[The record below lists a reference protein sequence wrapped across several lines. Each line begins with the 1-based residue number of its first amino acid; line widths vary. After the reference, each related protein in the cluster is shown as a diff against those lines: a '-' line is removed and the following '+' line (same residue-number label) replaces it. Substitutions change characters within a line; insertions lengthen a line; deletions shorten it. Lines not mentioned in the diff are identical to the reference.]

1 MINYQ
6 NNKPFVEG
14 VAIEDIASSHAT
26 PMYVYSQKKIE
37 EQYNKLKNALNAEI
51 FYAVKANSNQA
62 IIKLMSTLG
71 AGADVVSVGELER
84 AITAGINPKK
94 IIFEGIGKSKEDT
107 SLAINNNI
115 RLINVESI
123 DEIQRI
129 NNVAQEHNKCVD
141 IGIRLNPN
149 IDGQTIDKIST
160 GKKTDKFGIDTDKL
174 QDLFQSLENA
184 KNIIE
189 DKTKENVAK
198 IVEPKKNLDKENL
211 TSENI
216 FYLIGDSYFI
226 EGVKYTPKEDYSYS
240 EVGLAT
246 FYDKELHNQKTLNND
261 LNKVTELLGRHKTLP
276 LPSIVKITNLENGLS
291 LTIKVIDRHD
301 DNASVIQV
309 SRKVAQL
316 LRFYKNK
323 IARVKVEIL
332 SDPSKQWKNVTMSI
346 NDEDF
351 NSVNWL

>member
-1 MINYQ
+1 MKLIISLFFIFLFSCDNIS
-6 NNKPFVEG
+6 NNQV
-14 VAIEDIASSHAT
+14 VN
-26 PMYVYSQKKIE
+26 KI
-37 EQYNKLKNALNAEI
+37 
-51 FYAVKANSNQA
+51 
-62 IIKLMSTLG
+62 
-71 AGADVVSVGELER
+71 
-84 AITAGINPKK
+84 
-94 IIFEGIGKSKEDT
+94 
-107 SLAINNNI
+107 
-115 RLINVESI
+115 
-123 DEIQRI
+123 
-129 NNVAQEHNKCVD
+129 
-141 IGIRLNPN
+141 
-149 IDGQTIDKIST
+149 
-160 GKKTDKFGIDTDKL
+160 
-174 QDLFQSLENA
+174 ENA

-198 IVEPKKNLDKENL
+198 LVEPKKNLDKGNT

-216 FYLIGDSYFI
+216 FYLVGDPYFI

-316 LRFYKNK
+316 LRFYKNRM
-323 IARVKVEIL
+323 ARVKVEIL

-351 NSVNWL
+351 NSTVESAPTEIVSISNIDDDNEESSAQEDVEQPIELGFEKVENLELFLHINNFKNYEDIQKIVNEIQLKEKFTSENMGDFYKLIIGPIENEVANKLVSTFILKGYKENEIILE

>member
-1 MINYQ
+1 MKLIISLFFIFLISCDNIS
-6 NNKPFVEG
+6 NNKV
-14 VAIEDIASSHAT
+14 VN
-26 PMYVYSQKKIE
+26 KI
-37 EQYNKLKNALNAEI
+37 
-51 FYAVKANSNQA
+51 
-62 IIKLMSTLG
+62 
-71 AGADVVSVGELER
+71 
-84 AITAGINPKK
+84 
-94 IIFEGIGKSKEDT
+94 
-107 SLAINNNI
+107 
-115 RLINVESI
+115 
-123 DEIQRI
+123 
-129 NNVAQEHNKCVD
+129 
-141 IGIRLNPN
+141 
-149 IDGQTIDKIST
+149 
-160 GKKTDKFGIDTDKL
+160 
-174 QDLFQSLENA
+174 ENA

-189 DKTKENVAK
+189 DKTKEDVTK
-198 IVEPKKNLDKENL
+198 LVEPKKNLDKENS

-216 FYLIGDSYFI
+216 FYLIGDPYFI

-316 LRFYKNK
+316 LRFYKNRM
-323 IARVKVEIL
+323 ARVKVEIL

-351 NSVNWL
+351 NSTVESVPTEIVSISNIDDDNEESSVQEDIEQPIELRFEKVENLELFLHINNFKNYEDIQKIVNEIQLKEKFTSENMGDFYKLIIGPIENEVANKLVSTFILKGYKENEIILE

>member
-1 MINYQ
+1 MKLIISLFFIFLFSCDNIS
-6 NNKPFVEG
+6 NNKV
-14 VAIEDIASSHAT
+14 VN
-26 PMYVYSQKKIE
+26 KI
-37 EQYNKLKNALNAEI
+37 
-51 FYAVKANSNQA
+51 
-62 IIKLMSTLG
+62 
-71 AGADVVSVGELER
+71 
-84 AITAGINPKK
+84 
-94 IIFEGIGKSKEDT
+94 
-107 SLAINNNI
+107 
-115 RLINVESI
+115 
-123 DEIQRI
+123 
-129 NNVAQEHNKCVD
+129 
-141 IGIRLNPN
+141 
-149 IDGQTIDKIST
+149 
-160 GKKTDKFGIDTDKL
+160 
-174 QDLFQSLENA
+174 ENA

-198 IVEPKKNLDKENL
+198 LVEPKKNLDKENS

-216 FYLIGDSYFI
+216 FYLIGDPYFI

-316 LRFYKNK
+316 LRFYKNR

-351 NSVNWL
+351 NSTVESAPTEIVSISNIDDDNEESSVQEDMEQPIELGFEKVENLELFLHINNFKNYEDIQKIVNEIQLKEKFTSENMGDFYKLIIGPIENEVANKLVSTFILKGYKENEIILE

>member
-1 MINYQ
+1 MKLIISLFFIFLFSCDNIS
-6 NNKPFVEG
+6 NNKV
-14 VAIEDIASSHAT
+14 V
-26 PMYVYSQKKIE
+26 
-37 EQYNKLKNALNAEI
+37 NK
-51 FYAVKANSNQA
+51 
-62 IIKLMSTLG
+62 
-71 AGADVVSVGELER
+71 
-84 AITAGINPKK
+84 
-94 IIFEGIGKSKEDT
+94 
-107 SLAINNNI
+107 
-115 RLINVESI
+115 
-123 DEIQRI
+123 
-129 NNVAQEHNKCVD
+129 
-141 IGIRLNPN
+141 
-149 IDGQTIDKIST
+149 
-160 GKKTDKFGIDTDKL
+160 
-174 QDLFQSLENA
+174 LENA

-198 IVEPKKNLDKENL
+198 LVEPKKNLDKENS

-216 FYLIGDSYFI
+216 FYLIGDPYFI

-291 LTIKVIDRHD
+291 LTIKLIDRHD

-316 LRFYKNK
+316 LRFYKNRM
-323 IARVKVEIL
+323 ARVKVEIL

-351 NSVNWL
+351 NSTVKSAPTEIVSISNIDDDNEENSLQEDIEQPIELGFEKVENLELFLHINNFKNYEDIQKIVNEIQLKEKFTSENMGDFYKLIIGPIENEVANKLVSTFILKGYKENEIILE

>member
-1 MINYQ
+1 MKLIISLFFIFLFSCDNIS
-6 NNKPFVEG
+6 NNKV
-14 VAIEDIASSHAT
+14 VN
-26 PMYVYSQKKIE
+26 KI
-37 EQYNKLKNALNAEI
+37 
-51 FYAVKANSNQA
+51 
-62 IIKLMSTLG
+62 
-71 AGADVVSVGELER
+71 
-84 AITAGINPKK
+84 
-94 IIFEGIGKSKEDT
+94 
-107 SLAINNNI
+107 
-115 RLINVESI
+115 
-123 DEIQRI
+123 
-129 NNVAQEHNKCVD
+129 
-141 IGIRLNPN
+141 
-149 IDGQTIDKIST
+149 
-160 GKKTDKFGIDTDKL
+160 
-174 QDLFQSLENA
+174 ENA

-198 IVEPKKNLDKENL
+198 LVEPKKNLDKENS

-216 FYLIGDSYFI
+216 FYLIGDPYFI

-316 LRFYKNK
+316 LRFYKNR

-351 NSVNWL
+351 NSTVESAPTEIVSISNIDNDNEESSVEEDIEQPIELGFEKVENLELFLHINNFKNYEDIQKIVNEIQLKEKFTSENMGDFYKLIIGPIENEVANKLVSTFILKGYKENEIILE

>member
-1 MINYQ
+1 MKLIISLFFIFLFSCDNIS
-6 NNKPFVEG
+6 NNKV
-14 VAIEDIASSHAT
+14 VN
-26 PMYVYSQKKIE
+26 KI
-37 EQYNKLKNALNAEI
+37 
-51 FYAVKANSNQA
+51 
-62 IIKLMSTLG
+62 
-71 AGADVVSVGELER
+71 
-84 AITAGINPKK
+84 
-94 IIFEGIGKSKEDT
+94 
-107 SLAINNNI
+107 
-115 RLINVESI
+115 
-123 DEIQRI
+123 
-129 NNVAQEHNKCVD
+129 
-141 IGIRLNPN
+141 
-149 IDGQTIDKIST
+149 
-160 GKKTDKFGIDTDKL
+160 
-174 QDLFQSLENA
+174 ENA

-189 DKTKENVAK
+189 DKTKENIAK
-198 IVEPKKNLDKENL
+198 LVEPKKNLDKENS
-211 TSENI
+211 TIEKI
-216 FYLIGDSYFI
+216 FYLIGDPYFI

-240 EVGLAT
+240 EVGLAS

-351 NSVNWL
+351 NSTVESAPTEIVSISNIDDDIEESSVQEDMEQPIELGFEKVENLELFLHINNFKNYEDIQKIVNEIQLKEKFTSENMGDFYKLIIGPIENEVANKLVSTFILKGYKENEIILE

>member
-1 MINYQ
+1 MKLIISLFFIFLFSCDNIS
-6 NNKPFVEG
+6 NNKV
-14 VAIEDIASSHAT
+14 VN
-26 PMYVYSQKKIE
+26 KI
-37 EQYNKLKNALNAEI
+37 
-51 FYAVKANSNQA
+51 
-62 IIKLMSTLG
+62 
-71 AGADVVSVGELER
+71 
-84 AITAGINPKK
+84 
-94 IIFEGIGKSKEDT
+94 
-107 SLAINNNI
+107 
-115 RLINVESI
+115 
-123 DEIQRI
+123 
-129 NNVAQEHNKCVD
+129 
-141 IGIRLNPN
+141 
-149 IDGQTIDKIST
+149 
-160 GKKTDKFGIDTDKL
+160 
-174 QDLFQSLENA
+174 ENA

-198 IVEPKKNLDKENL
+198 LVEPKKNLDKENS

-216 FYLIGDSYFI
+216 FYLIGDPYFI

-316 LRFYKNK
+316 LRFYKNRM
-323 IARVKVEIL
+323 ARVKVEIL

-351 NSVNWL
+351 NSTVESAPTEIVSISNIDDDIEESSVQEDMEQPIELGFEKVENLELFLHINNFKNYEDIQKIVNEIQLKEKFTSENMGDFYKLIIGPIENEVANKLVSTFILKGYKENEIILE

>member
-1 MINYQ
+1 MKLIISLFFIFLFSCDNIS
-6 NNKPFVEG
+6 NNKV
-14 VAIEDIASSHAT
+14 VN
-26 PMYVYSQKKIE
+26 KI
-37 EQYNKLKNALNAEI
+37 
-51 FYAVKANSNQA
+51 
-62 IIKLMSTLG
+62 
-71 AGADVVSVGELER
+71 
-84 AITAGINPKK
+84 
-94 IIFEGIGKSKEDT
+94 
-107 SLAINNNI
+107 
-115 RLINVESI
+115 
-123 DEIQRI
+123 
-129 NNVAQEHNKCVD
+129 
-141 IGIRLNPN
+141 
-149 IDGQTIDKIST
+149 
-160 GKKTDKFGIDTDKL
+160 
-174 QDLFQSLENA
+174 ENA

-198 IVEPKKNLDKENL
+198 LVEPKKNLDKENS

-216 FYLIGDSYFI
+216 FYLIGDPYFI

-301 DNASVIQV
+301 DNASIIQV

-351 NSVNWL
+351 NSTVESAPTEIVSISNIDDDNEESSVKEDIEQPIELGFEKVENLELFLHINNFKNYEDIQKIVNEIQLKEKFTSENMGDFYKLIIGPIENEVANKLVSTFILKGYKENEIILE

>member
-1 MINYQ
+1 MKLIISLFFIFLFSCDNIS
-6 NNKPFVEG
+6 NNKV
-14 VAIEDIASSHAT
+14 VN
-26 PMYVYSQKKIE
+26 KI
-37 EQYNKLKNALNAEI
+37 
-51 FYAVKANSNQA
+51 
-62 IIKLMSTLG
+62 
-71 AGADVVSVGELER
+71 
-84 AITAGINPKK
+84 
-94 IIFEGIGKSKEDT
+94 
-107 SLAINNNI
+107 
-115 RLINVESI
+115 
-123 DEIQRI
+123 
-129 NNVAQEHNKCVD
+129 
-141 IGIRLNPN
+141 
-149 IDGQTIDKIST
+149 
-160 GKKTDKFGIDTDKL
+160 
-174 QDLFQSLENA
+174 ENA

-198 IVEPKKNLDKENL
+198 IVEPKKNLDKENS

-216 FYLIGDSYFI
+216 FYLIGDPYFI

-316 LRFYKNK
+316 LRFYKNRM
-323 IARVKVEIL
+323 ARVKVEIL

-351 NSVNWL
+351 NSTVESAPTEIVSISNIDDDNEESSLQEDIEQPIELGFEKVENLELFLHINNFKNYEDIQKIVNEIQLKEKFTSENMGDFYKLIIGPIENEVANKLVSTFILKGYKENEIILE